1 LAGGCR
7 GKQTEGKRVRLQQAM
22 RCDAMRCR
30 DTTVLR
36 YLDMTGDSEWIVR
49 QKTAG
54 SEKR

>member
-1 LAGGCR
+1 
-7 GKQTEGKRVRLQQAM
+7 M